1 MGSPLIFEFQ
11 INNTY
16 IFSYKCSPNIAWD
29 ACTLKKLF
37 AICLKSKSIT
47 WPYIFI
53 CWRPCIAAQSFWFFF
68 FSLLNLASIHGVFD
82 WWSRHSGFGY
92 HALSWPTFSE
102 QVTFFFFTPLG
113 MLLKQWLCYENNS
126 HPKVFELR
134 IYSLERTCHWGFR
147 NHCLTL
153 CFPTFDA
160 F

>member
-47 WPYIFI
+47 ALHFYLLETVYSSPVILI
-53 CWRPCIAAQSFWFFF
+53 FF
-68 FSLLNLASIHGVFD
+68 FSPIEFSKYSWCIWLVKQAQWLWLSCLILAYFQWTSH
-82 WWSRHSGFGY
+82 
-92 HALSWPTFSE
+92 
-102 QVTFFFFTPLG
+102 FFFFTPLG
-113 MLLKQWLCYENNS
+113 MLLKQWLYYENNS